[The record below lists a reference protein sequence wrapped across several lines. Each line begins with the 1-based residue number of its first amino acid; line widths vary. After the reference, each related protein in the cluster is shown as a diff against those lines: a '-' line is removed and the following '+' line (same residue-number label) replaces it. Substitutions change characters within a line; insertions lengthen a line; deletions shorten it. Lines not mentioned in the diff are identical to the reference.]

1 MTYRGPNF
9 NPMSE
14 AVGRLPDNEQ
24 PKPEALG
31 TRSIDSEKRLEY
43 ALQLVLRDALASI
56 MNLDPNCCCPPS
68 AADKNSPTCRCVIER
83 VAREISQN
91 AIEQHR
97 LAHDHCACRQRAE
110 IDPFALRQPIE
121 L

>member
-1 MTYRGPNF
+1 MRKAG
-9 NPMSE
+9 
-14 AVGRLPDNEQ
+14 GGLLDNEQ
-24 PKPEALG
+24 AQPKPLGASSIEAKE
-31 TRSIDSEKRLEY
+31 RFEN
-43 ALQLVLRDALASI
+43 ALQLIRWDSLAGIMDLDA
-56 MNLDPNCCCPPS
+56 NCWTAMS
-68 AADKNSPTCRCVIER
+68 APDKNAPSRRCVIER

-97 LAHDHCACRQRAE
+97 LAHDHCACRQRAA